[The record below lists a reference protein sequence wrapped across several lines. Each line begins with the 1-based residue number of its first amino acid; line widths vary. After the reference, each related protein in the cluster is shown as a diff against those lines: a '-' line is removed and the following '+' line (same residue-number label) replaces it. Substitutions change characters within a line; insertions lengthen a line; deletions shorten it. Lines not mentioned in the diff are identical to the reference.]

1 MGDIEDDRADL
12 GQHVLRTAR
21 VEGLR
26 HRMNAFVDSYEGS
39 LNCEELRSSVDSMAD
54 LVEDGRTE
62 RI

>member
-1 MGDIEDDRADL
+1 MRDIEDDRADL
-12 GQHVLRTAR
+12 AQHALRTAR